1 MAPILDVDCVS
12 KTFTCYAR
20 ARDRLAEFFTGSCRH
35 RRFTALDA
43 VSFTLESGQIMSI
56 IGENGSGKS
65 TLLKC
70 IAKVLLPDSG
80 TIRRYGKITGLL
92 ELGTGFIPNLSGRE
106 NIAFNG
112 TFLQMSASEIA
123 RREEAI
129 IDFAELAP
137 FIDEP
142 LKSYSSG
149 MTMRLAFA
157 IAMHADPKCFLID
170 EALSVGD
177 TGFQQKCFQRLK
189 TFRENGGSILFVS
202 HDMNAV
208 KLLSDQVLLLSH
220 GQMNYLG
227 EAEEAIN
234 RYNALAASH
243 GQSGCA
249 TSTGYGN
256 GLVHFTS
263 VHLTDPQGHP
273 VSLIR
278 SGDPLCVRFTYKA
291 EQSVAHVTFG
301 IMLRDR
307 FGQDVFGTNGALLHC
322 LKDVSQ
328 EGQGCF
334 TFKAI
339 NLGQGTYTVNLSA
352 HQGTTHLETCYHWW
366 DRASSFEVLQDTAYY
381 FSGHTRLET
390 QLVFSD
396 KA

>member
-1 MAPILDVDCVS
+1 MPPVLDVEKVR
-12 KTFTCYAR
+12 KTFTCYTR
-20 ARDRLAEFFTGSCRH
+20 TRDRVLEFLSGQSRH
-35 RRFTALDA
+35 RSFTALDA
-43 VSFTLESGQIMSI
+43 ISFSLASGQIMSI

-70 IAKVLLPDSG
+70 IAQVLLPDSG
-80 TIRRYGKITGLL
+80 TIKRHGKITGLL

-112 TFLQMSASEIA
+112 TFLQMSAQDIA

-157 IAMHADPKCFLID
+157 IAMHADPQCFLID

-177 TGFQQKCFQRLK
+177 TGFQQKCFQKLSSFK
-189 TFRENGGSILFVS
+189 ANGGAILFVS

-208 KLLSDQVLLLSH
+208 KLLSDTVLLLAH
-220 GQMNYLG
+220 GHMNYLG
-227 EAEEAIN
+227 QAEESIN
-234 RYNALAASH
+234 RYNALAAAH
-243 GQSGCA
+243 GQSGSA

-256 GLVHFTS
+256 GAISFTS
-263 VHLTDPQGHP
+263 VHITDPDGNPQ
-273 VSLIR
+273 SLIR
-278 SGDPLCVRFTYKA
+278 SGAPLCIHFTYKSSQKV
-291 EQSVAHVTFG
+291 EHVTFG

-307 FGQDVFGTNGALLHC
+307 FGQDVFGTNGALLHT
-322 LKDVSQ
+322 LKDV
-328 EGQGCF
+328 EGEGHGCF
-334 TFKAI
+334 TFPAM
-339 NLGQGTYTVNLSA
+339 NLGQGTYTVNLTA

-366 DRASSFEVLQDTAYY
+366 DRASSFEVLQDTNYI
-381 FSGHTRLET
+381 FSGHTRLEAH
-390 QLVFSD
+390 LDV
-396 KA
+396 